1 MRTNIT
7 LDEAL
12 VSELLA
18 FSGEKTKTAAVAAA
32 VREQIRR
39 AKLKKLSEILENIE
53 VDEDALKAQ
62 EKADFERARLLEEIG
77 AEHGR

>member
-12 VSELLA
+12 VSELLNL
-18 FSGEKTKTAAVAAA
+18 SNEKTKTGAVVFAIK
-32 VREQIRR
+32 EQIRL
-39 AKLKKLSEILENIE
+39 AKRKKLASLLGNIE

-62 EKADFERARLLEEIG
+62 KEADNERSKLLKVIG
-77 AEHGR
+77 